1 MPSSRSA
8 LPAWRKLTEHHGA
21 TSRQHL
27 RDLFAQDPGRFGK
40 FSLALEGL
48 LVDYSKQLVTGETM
62 RLLADLARECGLEA
76 WRARMLAGEPVNVTE
91 GRAALHVALRAA
103 APMRAEGKDVSREV
117 AAELARMRR
126 FVRAVRSGRVRGA
139 TRRAFT
145 DVVNLG
151 IGGSDLG
158 PRLAC
163 EALGARGRGAL
174 RPHFVSNVDG
184 TAITKAL
191 ASLEPATTLIVVAS
205 KTFTTQETLA
215 NARTAKAWLERS
227 LGGKAAGH
235 LCAVTAEAGRAR
247 ELGVPDDRVFR
258 LWDWVGGRYSLCSA
272 VGLPLALAA
281 GMECFDELRGGA
293 RLVDEHFA
301 RAPLERNLPVVMG
314 LLEVWN
320 VNFRGCASRA
330 VLPYDERLRL
340 LPAYLQ
346 QLEMESSGKSV
357 TREGA
362 RCGHATAPVTW
373 GSTGTDA
380 QHAYFQ
386 WLHQGT
392 APVAADFIAC
402 CRPPH
407 RLRDHHAML
416 LSNFFAQSEALARGM
431 SESEADAGMRKQGM
445 AEADIGRLLPHRAF
459 EGNRPSTSILLDEL
473 TPRALGALI
482 ALYEHKVFV
491 QSVVWDVNPFDQWG
505 VELGKTLAGRILP
518 ELDGAAPVST
528 HDASTNGLI
537 NHYKSSRSKRRR
549 AAR

>member
-1 MPSSRSA
+1 MPSARSA

-21 TSRQHL
+21 HSRLHL
-27 RDLFAQDPGRFGK
+27 RELMAQDPARFDK

-48 LVDYSKQLVTGETM
+48 LVDYSKQRVTGETM
-62 RLLADLARECGLEA
+62 RLLCELARECGLES

-91 GRAALHVALRAA
+91 GRAALHVALRGATSA
-103 APMRAEGKDVSREV
+103 RVDGKDVSQEV
-117 AAELARMRR
+117 GAQLAAMRR
-126 FVRAVRSGRVRGA
+126 FVRGVRAGRIRGA

-163 EALGARGRGAL
+163 EALGGRSGL

-184 TAITKAL
+184 SAL
-191 ASLEPATTLIVVAS
+191 SKVLAGLEPATTLVVVAS
-205 KTFTTQETLA
+205 KTFSTLETLA
-215 NARTAKAWLERS
+215 NARTAKSWLEKKLRD
-227 LGGKAAGH
+227 KAAGH
-235 LCAVTAEAGRAR
+235 LCAVTAHAGRA
-247 ELGVPDDRVFR
+247 LGFGVPAGQIFGF
-258 LWDWVGGRYSLCSA
+258 WDWVGGRYSLWSA
-272 VGLPLALAA
+272 VGLPFALAA
-281 GMECFDELRGGA
+281 GMERFDELRDGA
-293 RLVDEHFA
+293 RAMDEHFA
-301 RAPLERNLPVVMG
+301 RAPLERNLPVVLG

-320 VNFRGCASRA
+320 VNFLGCGHRA

-357 TREGA
+357 TRQGE
-362 RCGHATAPVTW
+362 RVGHATAPITW
-373 GSTGTDA
+373 GSPGTDA

-402 CRPPH
+402 CRPSH

-416 LSNFFAQSEALARGM
+416 LSNFFAQTEALARGM
-431 SESEADAGMRKQGM
+431 TADEAAAAMRKQGLAD
-445 AEADIGRLLPHRAF
+445 AEIGKLLPHRTF
-459 EGNRPSTSILLDEL
+459 DGNRPSTSILLDEL

-491 QSVVWDVNPFDQWG
+491 QSAIWDINPFDQWG

-518 ELDGAAPVST
+518 ELGAGGAVST

-537 NHYKSSRSKRRR
+537 NHFKKRRR
-549 AAR
+549 KT

>member
-1 MPSSRSA
+1 MPSARSA

-21 TSRQHL
+21 HSRLHL
-27 RDLFAQDPGRFGK
+27 RELFAQDPGRFEK

-48 LVDYSKQLVTGETM
+48 LVDYSKQRVTGETM
-62 RLLADLARECGLEA
+62 RLLADLARECGLEE
-76 WRARMLAGEPVNVTE
+76 WRARMLAGEPVNTTE
-91 GRAALHVALRAA
+91 GRAALHVALRGATPA
-103 APMRAEGKDVSREV
+103 RVEGKDISREV
-117 AAELARMRR
+117 AAQLAAMRR
-126 FVRAVRSGRVRGA
+126 FVRGVRTGRIRGA
-139 TRRAFT
+139 TRRPFT

-158 PRLAC
+158 PRLVC
-163 EALGARGRGAL
+163 EALGSGRGGL

-184 TAITKAL
+184 TAISKAL
-191 ASLEPATTLIVVAS
+191 ASLEPATTLVVVAS
-205 KTFTTQETLA
+205 KTFSTQETLA
-215 NARTAKAWLERS
+215 NARTAQAWLKRG
-227 LGGKAAGH
+227 LRGKATGH
-235 LCAVTAEAGRAR
+235 LCAVTANAARAL
-247 ELGVPDDRVFR
+247 EFGVPQGQVFGF
-258 LWDWVGGRYSLCSA
+258 WDWVGGRYSLWSA
-272 VGLPLALAA
+272 VGLPYALAA
-281 GMECFDELRGGA
+281 GMERFDELRDGA
-293 RLVDEHFA
+293 RAMDEHFA
-301 RAPLERNLPVVMG
+301 RAPLEKNLPVVMG

-320 VNFRGCASRA
+320 VNFRGCGHRA

-357 TREGA
+357 TREGD
-362 RCGHATAPVTW
+362 RVGHATAPITW
-373 GSTGTDA
+373 GSPGTDA

-416 LSNFFAQSEALARGM
+416 LSNFFAQTEALAHGL
-431 SESEADAGMRKQGM
+431 SADEVSAAMRKQGLAD
-445 AEADIGRLLPHRAF
+445 AEIRKLVPHRTF
-459 EGNRPSTSILLDEL
+459 DGDRPSTSILLDEL

-491 QSVVWDVNPFDQWG
+491 QSVIWDVNPFDQWG
-505 VELGKTLAGRILP
+505 VELGKTLASRVLP
-518 ELDGAAPVST
+518 ELGASGPVST

-537 NHYKSSRSKRRR
+537 NHFKARRKKEKRGR
-549 AAR
+549 

>member
-1 MPSSRSA
+1 MPSARSA

-27 RDLFAQDPGRFGK
+27 RELFAQDPGRFGK
-40 FSLALEGL
+40 FSLALGGL
-48 LVDYSKQLVTGETM
+48 LVDYSKQRVTGETM
-62 RLLADLARECGLEA
+62 RLLADLARECGVEA

-103 APMRAEGKDVSREV
+103 TPVRVDGKDVTREV
-117 AAELARMRR
+117 AAQLAAMRR
-126 FVRAVRSGRVRGA
+126 FVRGVRAGRIRGA

-163 EALGARGRGAL
+163 AALDRGRGGP

-184 TAITKAL
+184 SAISGVL
-191 ASLEPATTLIVVAS
+191 ARLEPATTLVVVAS
-205 KTFTTQETLA
+205 KTFATQETLA
-215 NARTAKAWLERS
+215 NARTAQAWLERG
-227 LGGKAAGH
+227 LRGKAAGH
-235 LCAVTAEAGRAR
+235 LCAVTAEAARAV
-247 ELGVPDDRVFR
+247 EFGVPPDRVFR
-258 LWDWVGGRYSLCSA
+258 IWDWVGGRYSLCSA
-272 VGLPLALAA
+272 VGLPFALAA
-281 GMECFDELRGGA
+281 GMERFDELRDGA
-293 RLVDEHFA
+293 RAMDEHFA
-301 RAPLERNLPVVMG
+301 RAPLEKNLPVVLG

-320 VNFRGCASRA
+320 ANFLGCGSRA

-357 TREGA
+357 TREGD
-362 RCGHATAPVTW
+362 RVGHATAPITW

-407 RLRDHHAML
+407 RLPGHHAML
-416 LSNFFAQSEALARGM
+416 LSNFFAQTEALARGM
-431 SESEADAGMRKQGM
+431 SESEAAAEMRKQGL
-445 AEADIGRLLPHRAF
+445 ADGEIAKLLPHRTF
-459 EGNRPSTSILLDEL
+459 DGNRPSTSILMDEL
-473 TPRALGALI
+473 TPHALGALI
-482 ALYEHKVFV
+482 ALYEHKVLV
-491 QSVVWDVNPFDQWG
+491 QSVIWDVNPFDQWG

-518 ELDGAAPVST
+518 ELGASGAVST

-537 NHYKSSRSKRRR
+537 NHYKSNR
-549 AAR
+549 